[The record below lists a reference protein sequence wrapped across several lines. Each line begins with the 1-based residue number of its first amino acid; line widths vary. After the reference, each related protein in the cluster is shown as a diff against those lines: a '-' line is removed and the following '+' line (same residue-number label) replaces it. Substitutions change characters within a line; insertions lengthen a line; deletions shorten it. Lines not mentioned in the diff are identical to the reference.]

1 MDISA
6 DNWSKYAAFH
16 RYWWHL
22 QMSEKFSGEMKKN
35 QTNKQTNNTDVNR
48 EIHKQD
54 IALIVFSGCK
64 FCYFFFFSAAL
75 K

>member
-35 QTNKQTNNTDVNR
+35 QTNKQTILMWIEKSINKTSP
-48 EIHKQD
+48 
-54 IALIVFSGCK
+54 L
-64 FCYFFFFSAAL
+64 
-75 K
+75 